1 MTFGQLGFDQMSIHC
16 TVNQLPHSIKWY
28 VDQMVIKQLTLHR
41 EKVLSMVSTLY
52 PDHQGQGTLN
62 RVWSV
67 STALTV
73 SLGKTFIKTKVV
85 GKDHFSGGRSYFWAH
100 NPDLEGPGPLVL
112 LEPWLI
118 IFWQSLLN
126 QSCSAPSQ

>member
-16 TVNQLPHSIKWY
+16 TVNQLSHSIKWY

-41 EKVLSMVSTLY
+41 EKVLSMVLTLY

-62 RVWSV
+62 RVWSA

-85 GKDHFSGGRSYFWAH
+85 GKDHFSGGGSGRTR
-100 NPDLEGPGPLVL
+100 
-112 LEPWLI
+112 
-118 IFWQSLLN
+118 
-126 QSCSAPSQ
+126 APCASGAMVNHFLAKFIKPKL